1 MRRWQR
7 AEPTYSG
14 AREVALGL
22 GIYAGYLLIR
32 TAVVNEE
39 GERKALANAQ
49 RVVDAER
56 AVGLHVEPEIQRA
69 MLPYPRLLHVMSV
82 AYAALNVG
90 LTVGWLVQMFRRRHP
105 EYHRL
110 RRATVFA
117 IVGAFPFFRLFPCA
131 PPRKLDHMVDT
142 IADVSGIDL
151 EHDSISRFYIPIAA
165 MPSIHVAFAVV
176 TGLGMAQTSP
186 RSWVRTAG
194 KIYTPLVSFIV
205 FATGN
210 HYILDG
216 VLGAAIGAISL
227 RLARLK
233 RG

>member
-1 MRRWQR
+1 M
-7 AEPTYSG
+7 
-14 AREVALGL
+14 ALGL

-32 TAVVNEE
+32 KAVMTEE
-39 GERKALANAQ
+39 GERSALDNAQ

-90 LTVGWLVQMFRRRHP
+90 LTVGWLVHMFRGRHP
-105 EYHRL
+105 EFHRL
-110 RRATVFA
+110 RRATVYA
-117 IVGAFPFFRLFPCA
+117 ILGAFPFFRFFPCA

-151 EHDSISRFYIPIAA
+151 EHETLSRFYIPIAA
-165 MPSIHVAFAVV
+165 MPSIHVTFAVV
-176 TGLGMAQTSP
+176 TGLGMAQTSH
-186 RSWVRTAG
+186 RGWVRALG
-194 KIYTPLVSFIV
+194 KIYTPVVAFIV

-216 VLGAAIGAISL
+216 VLGAVIGAISL
-227 RLARLK
+227 RLARV
-233 RG
+233 RPRWI